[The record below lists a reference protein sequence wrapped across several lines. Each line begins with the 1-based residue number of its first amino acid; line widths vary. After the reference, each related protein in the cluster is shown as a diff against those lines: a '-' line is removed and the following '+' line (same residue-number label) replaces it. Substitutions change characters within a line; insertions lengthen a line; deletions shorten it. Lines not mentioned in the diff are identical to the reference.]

1 MAYLTAE
8 EHRRVSA
15 AVAEAEARTSGE
27 IVTVVADRSDGYSDV
42 AFAWA
47 ALVAFLFLTLLP
59 FAATLLVSF
68 GSPYIVMETPR
79 IRSYL
84 LAWAAN
90 PASERA
96 AARALSGAPI
106 TGCSPRPRHEAS
118 AAAA

>member
-1 MAYLTAE
+1 
-8 EHRRVSA
+8 V
-15 AVAEAEARTSGE
+15 
-27 IVTVVADRSDGYSDV
+27 
-42 AFAWA
+42 
-47 ALVAFLFLTLLP
+47 
-59 FAATLLVSF
+59 LVSF

-106 TGCSPRPRHEAS
+106 TGKLPIAIPPVFRVGEGFER
-118 AAAA
+118 AATERWNSRR